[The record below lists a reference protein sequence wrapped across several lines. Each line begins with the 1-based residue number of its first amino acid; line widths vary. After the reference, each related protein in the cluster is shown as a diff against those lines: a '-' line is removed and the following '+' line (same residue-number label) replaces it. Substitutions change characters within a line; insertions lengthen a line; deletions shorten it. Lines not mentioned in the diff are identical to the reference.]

1 MENNRLTA
9 TDIIV
14 DETLDGTRVDPQA
27 PRGDAAPA
35 GASPSKRKGVKAA
48 VAKPD
53 VYIWGVYIML
63 LIISAIEVFSASA
76 TRVEASNVYAP
87 LIDHAK
93 FLVAGFFIVILL
105 QKVHYKW
112 FRYYAT
118 GLLVISLGMLIY
130 ASIWGADLNDAKRA
144 IKLFGG
150 FTIQPPEIVKLTM
163 VLFLAKVLAV
173 NQRPGGVS
181 NRGIVICVVTVGL
194 VCCCLWFNGL
204 TNALM
209 VMLVSG
215 CMFLI
220 GGIEWRKMGV
230 IGAIFVGLVAVIAV
244 TKYSGDSETGTQD
257 VAVSAAQGEID
268 RSDTHLH
275 RMSRFS
281 EGVHPD
287 DTITDQNRQ
296 VMFANFALAN
306 GGWRGQGMGNSRES
320 SRLPLAY
327 SDYIYSIIVEDTG
340 FIGGTALLL
349 LYLFLIA
356 RAGRIASKCRRA
368 FPALL
373 IMGCAVMI
381 VLQAL
386 VHMVIVVGLGPVSGQ
401 PLPFISKGGTSILVM
416 SAAIGMMLSV
426 SRFAVTSNNRKDINA
441 ELKAIPEDLRAENPT
456 MISK

>member
-1 MENNRLTA
+1 MENNRQTA
-9 TDIIV
+9 GGIIV
-14 DETLDGTRVDPQA
+14 DETLDGARVDPQTLREGTA
-27 PRGDAAPA
+27 PS
-35 GASPSKRKGVKAA
+35 GASPSKRKSLKAA

-63 LIISAIEVFSASA
+63 LIISAIEVFSASS
-76 TRVEASNVYAP
+76 TRVVASNVYAP

-93 FLVAGFFIVILL
+93 FLVAGFVIVLLL

-118 GLLVISLGMLIY
+118 GLLVLSLAMLIY

-150 FTIQPPEIVKLTM
+150 LTIQPPEIVKLTM

-181 NRGIVICVVTVGL
+181 NKGIAICVVTVGL

-230 IGAIFVGLVAVIAV
+230 IAAIFIGLVAVIAV
-244 TKYSGDSETGTQD
+244 TKYSGEAEPDIEA
-257 VAVSAAQGEID
+257 VAVSATQGDD
-268 RSDTHLH
+268 RSNTHLH

-281 EGVHPD
+281 EGVHPG

-306 GGWRGQGMGNSRES
+306 GGWRGLGMGNSRES